1 MDNACKPMQ
10 QVHTRTSNGDEEEN
24 GIEETTSL
32 LDKIAEDSNKQTVSL
47 IIILIQ
53 NYCHES
59 FGNYESCGH
68 ACIINI

>member
-1 MDNACKPMQ
+1 MQ
-10 QVHTRTSNGDEEEN
+10 VQTRTSNGDEEEN
-24 GIEETTSL
+24 DTEESKSL
-32 LDKIAEDSNKQTVSL
+32 LDKNAEDLNKQTVSL

-68 ACIINI
+68 A

>member
-1 MDNACKPMQ
+1 MQ
-10 QVHTRTSNGDEEEN
+10 VQTRTSNGDEEEN
-24 GIEETTSL
+24 ENEESIRL
-32 LDKIAEDSNKQTVSL
+32 LYNNAEDSNKQTVSL

-68 ACIINI
+68 A